1 MAKKLNMSSTSSTHR
16 VRALVEG
23 DWGRKTGRKGGREVY
38 GRGEEEAGSEVHKVV
53 GKAKINA
60 TLRNISQSKKCN
72 GREPTNTGRELGLK
86 GTGSG
91 EFKPSVPP
99 LPLYGRLH

>member
-16 VRALVEG
+16 VCSLVEG
-23 DWGRKTGRKGGREVY
+23 DRGRKTGRKGWREVY
-38 GRGEEEAGSEVHKVV
+38 GRGEEGAGREVHKVV
-53 GKAKINA
+53 GKGKMNA
-60 TLRNISQSKKCN
+60 TLHNISQSKKYN

-91 EFKPSVPP
+91 
-99 LPLYGRLH
+99 GGA